1 MSNPMTAESN
11 TLQES
16 HDQIHT
22 VSTTTTTP
30 ASTTVST
37 TKTLLDHFQY
47 LTFVRLR
54 PCSVENSAHRRN
66 GAAFFPND
74 FADVLLCHT
83 KLDDD
88 RVFPL
93 NTSHMHFLWFLHNGP
108 GNLLNQFLHGKP
120 LSTDSTIGL
129 LAQPPHG
136 AAYRDILP
144 LLQVTRLS
152 QHQGAHGMR
161 VALQRRSISMA

>member
-22 VSTTTTTP
+22 LSTAATTP
-30 ASTTVST
+30 ASATVGA
-37 TKTLLDHFQY
+37 TKRLLDHFQH

-54 PCSVENSAHRRN
+54 PRGVENRAHRRD

-74 FADVLLCHT
+74 FADVLLCHPQ
-83 KLDDD
+83 LDDD
-88 RVFPL
+88 CVFSL
-93 NTSHMHFLWFLHNGP
+93 NPSPMHFVWFLHNGP

-129 LAQPPHG
+129 PAQPPHG
-136 AAYRDILP
+136 VVYRDILP
-144 LLQVTRLS
+144 LRQMT
-152 QHQGAHGMR
+152 
-161 VALQRRSISMA
+161 

>member
-22 VSTTTTTP
+22 LSTAATTP
-30 ASTTVST
+30 ASATVGT
-37 TKTLLDHFQY
+37 IKRLLDHFQH

-54 PCSVENSAHRRN
+54 PRGVENSAHRCN

-74 FADVLLCHT
+74 FADVLLRYP

-88 RVFPL
+88 CVFAL
-93 NTSHMHFLWFLHNGP
+93 NTSHLHFFWFLHNGP

-120 LSTDSTIGL
+120 LRTESTIGL
-129 LAQPPHG
+129 PAQPPHG
-136 AAYRDILP
+136 TAYRDSLP
-144 LLQVTRLS
+144 LLQMTRLS
-152 QHQGAHGMR
+152 QHQDAHDRR
-161 VALQRRSISMA
+161 VVSQRR

>member
-22 VSTTTTTP
+22 LSTAATTP
-30 ASTTVST
+30 ASAPVGT
-37 TKTLLDHFQY
+37 TKRLLDHFQH

-54 PCSVENSAHRRN
+54 PRGVENSAHRCN
-66 GAAFFPND
+66 GASFFAND
-74 FADVLLCHT
+74 FADILLCHPQ
-83 KLDDD
+83 LDDD
-88 RVFPL
+88 CVFPL
-93 NTSHMHFLWFLHNGP
+93 NTSHLHFFWFLHNGP

-129 LAQPPHG
+129 LAQPPRG
-136 AAYRDILP
+136 AAYKGIQP
-144 LLQVTRLS
+144 LRQMARLS
-152 QHQGAHGMR
+152 QHQGAHGMH
-161 VALQRRSISMA
+161 VAPLRR